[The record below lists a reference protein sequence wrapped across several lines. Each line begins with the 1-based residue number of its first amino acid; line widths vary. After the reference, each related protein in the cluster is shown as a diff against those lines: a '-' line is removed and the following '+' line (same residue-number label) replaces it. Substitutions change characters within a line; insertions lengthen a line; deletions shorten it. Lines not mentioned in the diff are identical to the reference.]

1 MEALHS
7 PCQDHESKEK
17 QKESSSLGPL
27 FSLAM
32 IPMIT
37 AKMMPPLTRVRAHAR
52 MEAGQRAQGREGGG
66 GHAAP
71 FFFLP
76 CPFGELVRFANCPLV
91 NPAFYSLLLPS
102 PVLGPTNHPRIMSVS
117 RVP

>member
-1 MEALHS
+1 
-7 PCQDHESKEK
+7 
-17 QKESSSLGPL
+17 
-27 FSLAM
+27 
-32 IPMIT
+32 
-37 AKMMPPLTRVRAHAR
+37 
-52 MEAGQRAQGREGGG
+52 MEAGQRAQGRQGGG

-102 PVLGPTNHPRIMSVS
+102 PVQPIIRAPCPRPVS
-117 RVP
+117 STEMPNVSPSCLAGMCGSDQLKLKLPWERMLARTWAGK